1 MTVQGL
7 ILVPFD
13 GSDLAEKAAPVAV
26 EVARRTGAALRLL
39 HVHVPLPADPI
50 YVEGLAVMDEHMRP
64 VRRSHEQ
71 AYMEKALG
79 RLPRGLDATM
89 AILDGPVASAL
100 ADHARTSG
108 ADLIVM
114 TTHGRGGLERS
125 WLGSVADELVR
136 VSPVPLL
143 LDRPEPSSVTGI
155 FRRILVPL
163 DGSALAEA
171 ILDHGIRFGRLE
183 PGAEVILVDVVQPV
197 TSDVWL
203 SYAALSP
210 SETVS
215 VTHRQEQR
223 ARDYLEGITR
233 RLEAAGVRAR
243 SHVVVA
249 ANVTAALLEMADTE
263 QVDLVALATHGRS
276 GLARLALGSVADK
289 VIRGSRTP
297 VLILRPPAAA
307 SGGGG

>member
-1 MTVQGL
+1 VKGL
-7 ILVPFD
+7 ILVPLD
-13 GSDLAEKAAPVAV
+13 GSGLAEKAVPVAV
-26 EVARRTGAALRLL
+26 EVARRAGAALRLL
-39 HVHVPLPADPI
+39 HVHVPLAAEPI
-50 YVEGLAVMDEHMRP
+50 YMEGLPVMDEHMRP
-64 VRRSHEQ
+64 VRRTHEQ
-71 AYMEKALG
+71 AYMEKALA
-79 RLPRGLDATM
+79 RLPRGLNATV
-89 AILDGPVASAL
+89 AILEGSVASAL

-108 ADLIVM
+108 AGLIVM

-143 LDRPEPSSVTGI
+143 LVRPEPGPVSGI

-171 ILDHGIRFGRLE
+171 ILEHAVRFGRLE
-183 PGAEVILVDVVQPV
+183 PGTEVILLDVVQPV
-197 TSDVWL
+197 ASDVWL

-215 VTHRQEQR
+215 VTQRQAHR
-223 ARDYLEGITR
+223 AREYLESIAR
-233 RLEAAGVRAR
+233 RLEAAGLRAR
-243 SHVVVA
+243 PHVVVT
-249 ANVTAALLEMADTE
+249 ANVAAAVLEMADVE

-297 VLILRPPAAA
+297 VLVLRPSPAA
-307 SGGGG
+307 SGAR